1 MSKVDTYW
9 MQQALCLAERAEQ
22 LNEVPVGAIV
32 VLDDV
37 VIGTGY
43 NQIITTCDPTAH
55 AEVLALRNAAKTL
68 NNYRLLNATL
78 YVTLEPCSMCAG
90 SMVHSRIG
98 RLVYGACEPKAG
110 VVASRGEFFKQ
121 DFLNHRVA
129 TLGGVCAEQSASILS
144 NFFARRREEKKNQ
157 RRSG

>member
-1 MSKVDTYW
+1 MTPVDSYW

-43 NQIITTCDPTAH
+43 NQIISTCDPTAH

-68 NNYRLLNATL
+68 NNYRLLNASL

-98 RLVYGACEPKAG
+98 RLVFGASEPKAG

-121 DFLNHRVA
+121 DFLNHQVQ
-129 TLGGVCAEQSASILS
+129 TLGGVCAEQSALMLS
-144 NFFARRREEKKNQ
+144 NFFARRRAEKKNL
-157 RRSG
+157 RRSV